1 MLESESPLRVS
12 NAQLVIVGLGPAGLD
27 RVSQQAMAVLTAP
40 ERTVITRTAQHP
52 ACEDLAN
59 LRSVTACDDLYESA
73 EEFDQVYR
81 GIVKRVLDTAAA
93 QPTVYAVPGSA
104 VVGERAA
111 AEIRRRA
118 EQSGIS
124 VELHPGESFLDL
136 VYAEAEIDPIVR
148 PVKILDGRDLPDPLI
163 FDTALVITQIDRPEV
178 LADTAAELSR
188 VLDDETKVLVLDRL
202 GDPDRVVEEFV
213 LSDLTTYKPGPRTS
227 LFLDPEPA
235 GWYGLVL
242 VNRILRQE
250 CPWDKKQTHHSLLSH
265 LIEEAYETVDSI
277 RGLAPEAPGGDP
289 DYGTYAE
296 VEEELG
302 DLLLQVVFHAT
313 LASEVGAFDVEEV
326 AEVTRRKL
334 VHRHPHV
341 FGHVVADDAATVITN
356 WEAIKSDE
364 KARASIMDDIPRS
377 MPAISRADKIQRRAR
392 SVGFDWDAS
401 EPVFDKIR
409 EELAEL
415 AEEVDNPQR
424 ATEELGDLLFA
435 VINLSRHLTV
445 DPETALAQAGDRFA
459 SRIRAMELAAAGR
472 GTLLSDL
479 PLEELEL
486 LWEAAKTEER
496 K

>member
-1 MLESESPLRVS
+1 
-12 NAQLVIVGLGPAGLD
+12 
-27 RVSQQAMAVLTAP
+27 MAALSDLK
-40 ERTVITRTAQHP
+40 RTVIVRTVKHP
-52 ACEDLAN
+52 SCAELSQQ
-59 LRSVTACDDLYESA
+59 RSIVTCDDLY
-73 EEFDQVYR
+73 
-81 GIVKRVLDTAAA
+81 DTAAEFDDVYEGIVNRVLESA
-93 QPTVYAVPGSA
+93 ALQPTIYAVPGSA
-104 VVGERAA
+104 VVGERAV

-118 EQSGIS
+118 EEADIG
-124 VELHPGESFLDL
+124 VELIPGESFLDL
-136 VYAEAEIDPIVR
+136 VYAEAKIDPIVR
-148 PVKILDGRDLPDPLI
+148 SVKILDGRDLPDPLV
-163 FDTALVITQIDRPEV
+163 FDSALIITQTDRPEV
-178 LADTAAELSR
+178 LADTAAELGR

-202 GDPDRVVEEFV
+202 GDSDQLVKEMD
-213 LSDLTTYKPGPRTS
+213 LSELARYNPGPRTS

-242 VNRILRQE
+242 VNRLLRQE

-265 LIEEAYETVDSI
+265 LIEEAYETVDAI
-277 RGLAPEAPGGDP
+277 RGLPSEAPGGEP
-289 DYGTYAE
+289 DYGAYAE

-341 FGHVVADDAATVITN
+341 FGHVVADDADTVITN

-364 KARASIMDDIPRS
+364 KARASIMDDIPRA

-392 SVGFDWDAS
+392 SVGFDWDTS

-415 AEEVDNPQR
+415 AAEVGNPQR

-435 VINLSRHLTV
+435 VINLSRHLSV
-445 DPETALAQAGDRFA
+445 DPETALAEAGDRFA
-459 SRIRAMELAAAGR
+459 SRIRSMETAAADR
-472 GTLLSDL
+472 GALLADL
-479 PLEELEL
+479 SLDDLEL
-486 LWEAAKTEER
+486 LWEDAKVEER